1 MLQQFALI
9 CCLAVFSTAMAQTP
23 TIHLYFASHNET
35 TDQQFHGLNYN
46 TPLDYS
52 LMRAHVR
59 RVCDT
64 LLAHGA
70 PYDMMLESNFILGC
84 LKNENAASNSDD
96 LIEWASRQ
104 PGISVQ
110 PHNHFKP
117 FGVGTNPYNY
127 ADLVYLLDSCGVD
140 TAYVMGGFIWRNFT
154 NPVMVNEDWTAWQT
168 PQPGFT
174 FPAARWRPT
183 LLWGGGSPN
192 HIDDFDAYGIWK
204 PQAATSTGF
213 GQHDPNK
220 ILVNFGGGC
229 SEDFVLWDTTE
240 ATLLA
245 YRIMNFADSVRAHYG
260 DTPDAFFNMK
270 VMMNFRHF
278 ASPGYAEKLGLVL
291 RQIQPY
297 ITAGKIQYHG
307 ILDTWSA
314 WQALHPDPE
323 AYYALRCEN
332 AVTIS
337 NATPNG
343 LSTTI
348 TEPVSRALIYPNP
361 ASELVFFPETLTDV
375 VVYSFSGQEKTRV
388 NGASGQLSV
397 AHLEPGLY
405 LMKGDGWCVKLL
417 MQR

>member
-1 MLQQFALI
+1 MRPSLLVICLVLAQQIHSQPL
-9 CCLAVFSTAMAQTP
+9 P
-23 TIHLYFASHNET
+23 IHLYFASHNET

-46 TPLDYS
+46 SPADYS

-84 LKNENAASNSDD
+84 LKNENAASNPDD

-104 PGISVQ
+104 PGFSVQ

-117 FGVGTNPYNY
+117 FGVGANPYNY

-204 PQAATSTGF
+204 PQDATSTGF
-213 GQHDPNK
+213 GQHDPDK
-220 ILVNFGGGC
+220 PLVNFGGGC
-229 SEDFVLWDTTE
+229 SEEFVLWDTTD

-245 YRIMNFADSVRAHYG
+245 YRIINFADSARFHFSN
-260 DTPDAFFNMK
+260 DPDAFFNMK

-278 ASPGYAEKLGLVL
+278 PSAGYAEKLGLVL
-291 RQIQPY
+291 RLIEPY
-297 ITAGKIQYHG
+297 IAAGKIQYSG
-307 ILDTWSA
+307 ILDTWAA
-314 WQALHPDPE
+314 WQALHPDPDN
-323 AYYALRCEN
+323 YFALRCED
-332 AVTIS
+332 AVKIS

-343 LSTTI
+343 LSTATS
-348 TEPVSRALIYPNP
+348 EPELRQLVYPNP
-361 ASELVFFPETLTDV
+361 ASERVYFPETMSDV
-375 VVYSFSGQEKTRV
+375 VVYDFSGSMKIRQ
-388 NGASGQLSV
+388 NGKDGQISV
-397 AHLEPGLY
+397 AQLEPGLY
-405 LMKGDGWCVKLL
+405 LIQGATWRAKLVV
-417 MQR
+417 QR